1 MRTQGWPATGR
12 RLARPVDQVQELRPG
27 ARIAAE
33 GAEHA
38 GRDHPPARRLNA
50 AHLPAEMPR
59 LHDDATA
66 PRFQGAVQ
74 SLGDRLRH
82 LLLELEPV
90 RVDLDQAGDLAQAY
104 HLAFRQVPDLDVAEE
119 GQHVVLAEAVEGD
132 VFDDDHLVVVLV
144 EDRVSD
150 DILRL
155 DAVAIGQLA
164 HRPRHPLCGRGQA
177 LATWTLAEP
186 DPSRLAEPGERAAV
200 YRLCLDH

>member
-38 GRDHPPARRLNA
+38 GRDHPPARRLHA
-50 AHLPAEMPR
+50 AHLHAEMPR
-59 LHDDATA
+59 LHDDADA
-66 PRFQGAVQ
+66 PWFQGAVQ

-104 HLAFRQVPDLDVAEE
+104 HLAFRQVPDVDVAEE

-144 EDRVSD
+144 EDRVSH

-155 DAVAIGQLA
+155 DALAISQLA
-164 HRPRHPLCGRGQA
+164 HRPRHSLWCRGQS
-177 LATWTLAEP
+177 LATWVLPAL
-186 DPSRLAEPGERAAV
+186 DQQRLDELTARF
-200 YRLCLDH
+200 